1 MTTKRP
7 SAPAVAEM
15 IRDHYSRPDHGA
27 GGRMHVQ
34 CDDFNLGDEF
44 FNEESRGFVVECGCE
59 TGPVLFETMKVMKE
73 TGRRKAVRLFWDGV
87 RERRQH

>member
-7 SAPAVAEM
+7 SAPAVAER
-15 IRDHYSRPDHGA
+15 IRDHYSRPNHE
-27 GGRMHVQ
+27 GGGCMHIQ

-44 FNEESRGFVVECGCE
+44 FGEECRQFVTECGCE
-59 TGPVLFETMKVMKE
+59 TGPVLFEAMKAMKE

-87 RERRQH
+87 RESRQH